1 MNATSPNSPVLNQ
14 QPAVQKQQQQQ
25 DTQPNGVPPQLNT
38 LDKEDSDKT
47 DLQNQWVKKST
58 QTSGPPHLRVKQA
71 IKDCNSTAL
80 AAALAEGGPDIVNSL
95 DPERMLTP
103 LMMAV
108 ETGSLDMVNVLLST
122 AGIQVDAT
130 NELGYTAVYLACKQG
145 ESLILEALLEKG
157 ANPATVDE
165 LESTPF
171 IAACSSGQLNCVVLI
186 AKQTSQAHKNRQD
199 MTGMTALFWA
209 AAKRHSHVVDFLIR
223 NGCDLNTLDNKGW
236 PPSFHVV
243 NSSMPAQEK
252 MRLLKLMKKHGA
264 DLHYHSLD
272 SANLFSIALDK
283 DDAETL
289 SALLNMGIGN
299 LKDKDPVIHAAEYGL
314 TNSCHCLLKHKF
326 KFEVFDRN
334 GYTPLMYAAR
344 GGHWEITEMLMC
356 SGADPKIKNSFGQN
370 ALDLA
375 AMYGQTRAA
384 SCFLQH
390 CGHSLYTSPKTLRS
404 LLALAVE
411 SETWSIIDFLR
422 EKAIYDS
429 STNQLLFVD
438 DHL

>member
-38 LDKEDSDKT
+38 LDKQDSDKT
-47 DLQNQWVKKST
+47 DLQNQWVKTST

-186 AKQTSQAHKNRQD
+186 AKQTSQAHK
-199 MTGMTALFWA
+199 
-209 AAKRHSHVVDFLIR
+209 I
-223 NGCDLNTLDNKGW
+223 
-236 PPSFHVV
+236 
-243 NSSMPAQEK
+243 
-252 MRLLKLMKKHGA
+252 
-264 DLHYHSLD
+264 
-272 SANLFSIALDK
+272 
-283 DDAETL
+283 
-289 SALLNMGIGN
+289 
-299 LKDKDPVIHAAEYGL
+299 
-314 TNSCHCLLKHKF
+314 
-326 KFEVFDRN
+326 DR
-334 GYTPLMYAAR
+334 T
-344 GGHWEITEMLMC
+344 
-356 SGADPKIKNSFGQN
+356 
-370 ALDLA
+370 
-375 AMYGQTRAA
+375 
-384 SCFLQH
+384 
-390 CGHSLYTSPKTLRS
+390 
-404 LLALAVE
+404 
-411 SETWSIIDFLR
+411 
-422 EKAIYDS
+422 
-429 STNQLLFVD
+429 
-438 DHL
+438 